1 MERLLENI
9 KVNAQSSIHIS
20 GKDSIYFDPYQI
32 TEDLHDAD
40 MIFITHE
47 HFDHFSPE
55 DIEKVVGED
64 TVYIVPKSMHDSIK
78 KTGLDDEKIYT
89 MEPGDLKVI
98 KGIKVEAVPAY
109 NINKEFHP
117 KGNGW
122 LGYVITVDNTRIY
135 VSGDM
140 DATPE
145 SKQVKCDIAM
155 IPIGGYYTMDLK
167 EAAAYI
173 NEIKP
178 KTVIPTH
185 YGTVVGNAEYGLEF
199 KKLINSPIQVKILL

>member
-1 MERLLENI
+1 MEKLLENI

-32 TEDLHDAD
+32 AQDSQDAD

-47 HFDHFSPE
+47 HYDHFSSE
-55 DIEKVVGED
+55 DIEKVARED
-64 TVYIVPKSMHDSIK
+64 TIYIVPKSMHDSIK
-78 KTGLDDEKIYT
+78 KTGVDDERIHT
-89 MEPGDLKVI
+89 MKPEDLETI

-117 KGNGW
+117 KENGW

-173 NEIKP
+173 NETKP

-185 YGTVVGNAEYGLEF
+185 YGTVVGNAEDGLKF
-199 KKLINSPIQVKILL
+199 KKLINEPIQVKILL

>member
-1 MERLLENI
+1 MESILENI
-9 KVNAQSSIHIS
+9 KINTQSSIHIN
-20 GKDSIYFDPYQI
+20 GKDSIYFDPYQV
-32 TEDLHDAD
+32 EKDSHDAD
-40 MIFITHE
+40 IILITHE

-55 DIEKVVGED
+55 DIEKVAKED

-78 KTGLDDEKIYT
+78 KTQVDDERIYT
-89 MEPGDLKVI
+89 MEPGDVKVI
-98 KGIKVEAVPAY
+98 KGMKVEAVPAY

-122 LGYVITVDNTRIY
+122 LGFVITVDNTRIY

-173 NEIKP
+173 NEIQP
-178 KTVIPTH
+178 KIAIPTH
-185 YGTVVGNAEYGLEF
+185 YGTIVGNAECGREF
-199 KKLINSPIQVKILL
+199 KKLINGTIQVKILL